1 MPAPFRPKAS
11 RPGGRFRRSDGP
23 PVHRPGDID
32 EAVLYGV
39 HPVVE
44 ALRNPKRRFRKLLA
58 TENGLKRLEDEIGV
72 LPIQAE
78 IVRPSDIDHLLTPD
92 SVHQGLYLVCDPLP
106 SADLDALPDDAVVLA
121 LDQIT
126 DPHNVGAILRSAA
139 AFQAA
144 AVIVTIRHSPARD
157 RRAGEIGIRR
167 AGACPGD
174 LGAQSRRCATDAWEA
189 WLSTDRLRFGRRR
202 RFRRGGVAPPAEEA
216 RRANTELRRTMRKRN
231 NYFAELE
238 QTAASLY
245 AAVGHMGGPLS
256 QRVASDLASHLG
268 FSLHYVGDL
277 PGSTRSVTD
286 LRNGRIYVPLGQ
298 SPDADPRSVVLQA
311 LAGHVL
317 GHAEPT
323 DYAEFLRQRVETN
336 YLAAALLVPEKGA
349 VEILSQAKDAR
360 ELSVEDLR
368 DAFGVNY
375 ETAAHRFTNLATEHL
390 GIPVHFLKVDS
401 SGIISK
407 AYENDNVAFP
417 TDALGAI
424 EGQTVCRF
432 WSARRV
438 FDVEDRFSPYHQYTD
453 KPVGTY
459 WCTSRIQSSGRG
471 QFSVSV
477 GTNFANAKWFRGRDT
492 STRFHSGCPDES
504 CCRRPPAALATRWQG
519 QAHPSARLNSSLHAA
534 MPTSGFT
541 GVDTTEVFEFLE
553 RHAPVA

>member
-1 MPAPFRPKAS
+1 MLDSLTIGRRIRQLRSERGLTLDDLGTAIGRAPSQVSVIENGKRELKLGELQRFARVLDVSIDQLLSSEPPTHRAALEIALERAQRGPLFAS
-11 RPGGRFRRSDGP
+11 LGLP
-23 PVHRPGDID
+23 PLPVRKTLSD
-32 EAVLYGV
+32 EAIETILGLHRELERV
-39 HPVVE
+39 HGE
-44 ALRNPKRRFRKLLA
+44 RAA
-58 TENGLKRLEDEIGV
+58 T
-72 LPIQAE
+72 P
-78 IVRPSDIDHLLTPD
+78 
-92 SVHQGLYLVCDPLP
+92 
-106 SADLDALPDDAVVLA
+106 
-121 LDQIT
+121 
-126 DPHNVGAILRSAA
+126 
-139 AFQAA
+139 
-144 AVIVTIRHSPARD
+144 
-157 RRAGEIGIRR
+157 
-167 AGACPGD
+167 
-174 LGAQSRRCATDAWEA
+174 
-189 WLSTDRLRFGRRR
+189 
-202 RFRRGGVAPPAEEA
+202 EEA
-216 RRANTELRRTMRKRN
+216 RRANTELRRTMRQRN
-231 NYFAELE
+231 NYFADLE
-238 QTAASLY
+238 QTAAELH
-245 AAVGHMGGPLS
+245 AAVGHTGGPLS

-317 GHAEPT
+317 GHSEPA

-336 YLAAALLVPEKGA
+336 YLAAALLVPQRGA
-349 VEILSQAKDAR
+349 VDILTQAKDAR

-459 WCTSRIQSSGRG
+459 WCTSRIQTSGRG

-492 STRFHSGCPDES
+492 PTRFHSGCPDES
-504 CCRRPPAALATRWQG
+504 CCRRPPASLATRWQG

-553 RHAPVA
+553 RHAPTSS

>member
-1 MPAPFRPKAS
+1 MATSFSGAADDDYMLDSLTIGRRIRQLRSERGLTLDDLSTAIGRAPSQVSVIENGKRELKLGELQRFARVLDVSVEQLLSSEPPTRRAALEIALERAQRGPLFAS
-11 RPGGRFRRSDGP
+11 LGLP
-23 PVHRPGDID
+23 PLPVRKTLSD
-32 EAVLYGV
+32 EAIETILGLHRELERV
-39 HPVVE
+39 HGE
-44 ALRNPKRRFRKLLA
+44 RAA
-58 TENGLKRLEDEIGV
+58 T
-72 LPIQAE
+72 P
-78 IVRPSDIDHLLTPD
+78 
-92 SVHQGLYLVCDPLP
+92 
-106 SADLDALPDDAVVLA
+106 
-121 LDQIT
+121 
-126 DPHNVGAILRSAA
+126 
-139 AFQAA
+139 
-144 AVIVTIRHSPARD
+144 
-157 RRAGEIGIRR
+157 
-167 AGACPGD
+167 
-174 LGAQSRRCATDAWEA
+174 
-189 WLSTDRLRFGRRR
+189 
-202 RFRRGGVAPPAEEA
+202 EEA
-216 RRANTELRRTMRKRN
+216 RRANTELRRTMRQRN

-238 QTAASLY
+238 QTAASLH
-245 AAVGHMGGPLS
+245 AAVGHSGGPLS

-317 GHAEPT
+317 GHSEPA
-323 DYAEFLRQRVETN
+323 DYAAFLRQRVETN

-349 VEILSQAKDAR
+349 VDILSAAKDAR

-459 WCTSRIQSSGRG
+459 WCTSRIQTSGRG

-492 STRFHSGCPDES
+492 GTRFHSGCPDES

-553 RHAPVA
+553 RHAPAAP